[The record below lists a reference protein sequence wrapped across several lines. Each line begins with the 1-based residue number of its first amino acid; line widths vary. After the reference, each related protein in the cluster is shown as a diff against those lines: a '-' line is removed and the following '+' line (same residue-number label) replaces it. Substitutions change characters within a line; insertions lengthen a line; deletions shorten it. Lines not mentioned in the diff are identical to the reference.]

1 MLAKHVADASWA
13 QLTAMLDYKAAS
25 AGVEIVRV
33 DPRGTSQTCPGCGT
47 EARKTAFRTRAPLPS
62 ACTLDRDVAAARVVH
77 VRAFGFMPGTGS
89 EALSERAAAW
99 LVSEAPA
106 FRPV

>member
-33 DPRGTSQTCPGCGT
+33 DPRRTSQTCPACGT
-47 EARKTAFRTRAPLPS
+47 VAAKTLSDRVHRCQC
-62 ACTLDRDVAAARVVH
+62 ACVLDRDVAAAKVVH
-77 VRAFGFMPGTGS
+77 FR
-89 EALSERAAAW
+89 LSDSCPERA
-99 LVSEAPA
+99 VG
-106 FRPV
+106 R